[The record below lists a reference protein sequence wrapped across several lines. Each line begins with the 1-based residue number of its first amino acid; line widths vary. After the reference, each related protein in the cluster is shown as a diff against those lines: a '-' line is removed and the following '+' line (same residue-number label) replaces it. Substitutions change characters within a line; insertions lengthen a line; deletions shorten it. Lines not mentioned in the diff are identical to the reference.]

1 LADLLTFIA
10 SLLAPG
16 VVRKAAVLVEE
27 SPADTERALVTHVAP
42 TLLAAFA
49 RLESS
54 EAGASQLDDLIGEAA
69 ANPTPLTDLGSLFAG
84 GSVTQASMRRGCD
97 LLQTLFGGRLEV
109 IARELASA
117 SGVKISSA
125 SLLLELS
132 APLVLAVLAREREAR
147 GLDTGN
153 LATALMDERSVVAGR
168 LTPGLRTLVR
178 DAGLAP
184 LRRARQRRPPAAGS
198 PGQAGTYRAP
208 LAVTAL
214 VLALIGAWLATQWR
228 GCGQEREIARPVP
241 SIPKPPAPKPAA
253 PKPPALPPVAEGS
266 FKHALERF
274 LADPNATAPQSFVFE
289 GLGFQSGRSV
299 LEPESHR
306 TVAELA
312 AILQAYPTAEV
323 RLEGHTDGIG
333 KADANQRLSL
343 ERAEAVKAALIA
355 SGVAARRLDAQGF
368 GGERPVASNDTE
380 EGRAKNRRTELVVT
394 RK

>member
-1 LADLLTFIA
+1 
-10 SLLAPG
+10 
-16 VVRKAAVLVEE
+16 
-27 SPADTERALVTHVAP
+27 
-42 TLLAAFA
+42 
-49 RLESS
+49 
-54 EAGASQLDDLIGEAA
+54 
-69 ANPTPLTDLGSLFAG
+69 
-84 GSVTQASMRRGCD
+84 MRRGRD
-97 LLQTLFGGRLEV
+97 LLQTLFGGRLEA

-117 SGVKISSA
+117 SGVKISSI
-125 SLLLELS
+125 SSLLELS
-132 APLVLAVLAREREAR
+132 APLMLAVLAREREAR

-153 LATALMDERSVVAGR
+153 LARALMNERSAMAGR
-168 LTPGLRTLVR
+168 LSPGLRTLVR
-178 DAGLAP
+178 DAGLAR
-184 LRRARQRRPPAAGS
+184 LRARQRTARAAGS

-228 GCGQEREIARPVP
+228 GCGLEREIARPVP
-241 SIPKPPAPKPAA
+241 SIPKPPAPEPPV
-253 PKPPALPPVAEGS
+253 PKPPAPAPVADGS

-274 LADPNATAPQSFVFE
+274 LADPNATAPRSFVFD

-312 AILQAYPTAEV
+312 AILQAYPTTEV

-333 KADANQRLSL
+333 NPDANQRLSL

-355 SGVAARRLDAQGF
+355 AGVAAQRLDAQGF
-368 GGERPVASNDTE
+368 GHERPVASNDTE